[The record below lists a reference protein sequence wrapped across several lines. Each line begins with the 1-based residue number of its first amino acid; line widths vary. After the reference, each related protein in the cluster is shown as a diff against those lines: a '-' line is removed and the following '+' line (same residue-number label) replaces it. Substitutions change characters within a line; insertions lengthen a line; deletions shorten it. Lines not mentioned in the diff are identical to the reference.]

1 MATTQIAIDG
11 PAGAGK
17 STIAKLVA
25 ELFKY
30 TYIDT
35 GAMYRA
41 ITLKAMR
48 LNVELNDEDA
58 FDFLNQTS
66 FDYENGVLFM
76 DSVDVS
82 RLIRSRE
89 VSNNVSLVSSHQR
102 VREILVERQRAIAH
116 HKNVVMD
123 GRDIG
128 YNVLPNADFKFFLT
142 ANVATRAKRRF
153 LENAQ
158 NGIHIPLE
166 DLKNEIIARDDF
178 DSNRTITPLKPAE
191 DAIVIDTSDMK
202 IEDVVK
208 TIESIVRGE
217 NNHENESSAR
227 R

>member
-1 MATTQIAIDG
+1 MSRIQIAIDG

-25 ELFKY
+25 QLFDF

-41 ITLKAMR
+41 ITLKAMQ

-58 FDFLNQTS
+58 FDFLDQTT
-66 FDYENGVLFM
+66 FDYKDGVLFM
-76 DSVDVS
+76 DSKNVS
-82 RLIRSRE
+82 KSIRSRE
-89 VSNNVSLVSSHQR
+89 VSNNVSLVSSHKK
-102 VREILVERQRAIAH
+102 VREILVNRQRNIADN
-116 HKNVVMD
+116 KSVVMD

-128 YNVLPNADFKFFLT
+128 YNVLPHADYKFYLT
-142 ANVATRAKRRF
+142 ANVETRAKRRF

-166 DLKNEIIARDDF
+166 DLKNEIMARDDF
-178 DSNRTITPLKPAE
+178 DTNRAITPLKPAE
-191 DAIVIDTSDMK
+191 DAVTIDTSDMP

-208 TIESIVRGE
+208 TIETKVRE
-217 NNHENESSAR
+217 EDIK
-227 R
+227 

>member
-1 MATTQIAIDG
+1 MSTIQIAIDG

-25 ELFKY
+25 QLFDF

-41 ITLKAMR
+41 ITLKAMQ

-58 FDFLNQTS
+58 FDFLDQTS
-66 FDYENGVLFM
+66 FDYKDGVLFM
-76 DSVDVS
+76 DGNDVS
-82 RLIRSRE
+82 KAIRSRE
-89 VSNNVSLVSSHQR
+89 VSNNVSLVSSHAN
-102 VREILVERQRAIAH
+102 VRKILVDRQRLIAND
-116 HKNVVMD
+116 KSVVMD

-128 YNVLPNADFKFFLT
+128 YNVLPTADFKFYLT
-142 ANVATRAKRRF
+142 ANVETRARRRF

-166 DLKNEIIARDDF
+166 DLKREIIARDDF
-178 DSNRTITPLKPAE
+178 DSNRAITPLKPAD
-191 DAIVIDTSDMK
+191 DAIIIDTSDMP

-208 TIESIVRGE
+208 TIETKVRE
-217 NNHENESSAR
+217 EV
-227 R
+227 